1 MLFVLCSE
9 AVEQGDD
16 EAGSV
21 RSPGGK
27 PAAGKENGLLLGW
40 SQLDITLEISIS
52 LSHLCYKRSKTERLP
67 HSSAI
72 EAIFF
77 FFAVR

>member
-27 PAAGKENGLLLGW
+27 PAAGKENGLLL
-40 SQLDITLEISIS
+40 
-52 LSHLCYKRSKTERLP
+52 R
-67 HSSAI
+67 
-72 EAIFF
+72 
-77 FFAVR
+77 